1 MELTPDADA
10 ARIVNAATALGMLG
24 GGPGSAHRLLSTLC
38 NPNLGLREVS
48 SLVVADPGIAARVLK
63 VANSSFYGRPRHI
76 DTIDRA
82 VTLMGLDA
90 VRGVAAAACLDR
102 AVPARSEVGL
112 LDASS
117 LVRHS
122 VTAALSAEQLARLRR
137 PQLASEAFIAG
148 LLHDL
153 GAILQARIDPEG
165 LRRTIELLRA
175 NPMQDA
181 RELES
186 RFILVSQE
194 RCAAVLFEN
203 WQLPPSLSESARYH
217 HHPLDAPEEHRLL
230 SAFVYLGN
238 HIALMEGQ
246 TFPLEPAASPLDP
259 TVLTATGVR
268 EEDLDRVARELPGR
282 IAAFVL
288 PIA

>member
-1 MELTPDADA
+1 MELTPDAER

-24 GGPGSAHRLLSTLC
+24 GGPGAAHRLLSALC
-38 NPNLGLREVS
+38 NPHLGLREVS

-102 AVPARSEVGL
+102 AVPARGEIAL
-112 LDASS
+112 LDLSS

-137 PQLASEAFIAG
+137 PQLATEAFIAG

-153 GAILQARIDPEG
+153 GAIIQARVDPEG
-165 LRRTIELLRA
+165 LRRTIESLRVS
-175 NPMQDA
+175 PVQEL

-186 RFILVSQE
+186 RFMSVTQA
-194 RCAAVLFEN
+194 RCASVLFEN
-203 WQLPPSLSESARYH
+203 WQLPASLGESARYH
-217 HHPLDAPEEHRLL
+217 HCPLEAPEEHRLL
-230 SAFVYLGN
+230 TAFVYLGN

-246 TFPLEPAASPLDP
+246 TFPLEPAGSPLDP
-259 TVLTATGVR
+259 TVLAQTGVR